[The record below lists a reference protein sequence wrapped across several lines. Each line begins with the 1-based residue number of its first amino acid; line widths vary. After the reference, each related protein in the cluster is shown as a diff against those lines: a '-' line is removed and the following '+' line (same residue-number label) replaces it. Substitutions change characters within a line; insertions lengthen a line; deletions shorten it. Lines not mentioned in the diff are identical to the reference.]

1 MDNLKRLE
9 QKNAKKG
16 TFRLPHLL
24 HNGNDIVP
32 CQFFDSGELYYG
44 ILDTLGRLLTFSP
57 YLDTDQTEFFQYFEE
72 ILGSL
77 RERLGVPFGNALG
90 TPWEALATPWNP
102 LADLPGVWGR
112 LWEPL
117 DTPK

>member
-1 MDNLKRLE
+1 MMCTCICNSDFCNDE
-9 QKNAKKG
+9 
-16 TFRLPHLL
+16 F

-72 ILGSL
+72 NFNGFLFRKGEKQNMSFIDPQ
-77 RERLGVPFGNALG
+77 ERHQNVQKLQGKTL
-90 TPWEALATPWNP
+90 
-102 LADLPGVWGR
+102 
-112 LWEPL
+112 
-117 DTPK
+117 